1 MTADATPNRAPLNW
15 PAIIMFLITTIPV
28 VTVFPWYA
36 ARFGFDTF
44 EWVSFFVLWALN
56 GMAITAG
63 YHRLWAHRSYE
74 ASKPLQ
80 IIYMLF
86 GAMALQNSV
95 LVWASS
101 HRVHHRHVDDVDH
114 DPYSAKRGLW
124 FSHLGWMLRNHE
136 SGRQD
141 FRNAKDLESNAI
153 VAFQHKYYL
162 WIAIGMNVGIPLAL
176 GILHGDIWGSL
187 LLGGF
192 LRLVVSHHCT
202 FFINS
207 LAHFWGSRP
216 YTTENTARDNG
227 VLALFTWGEGYHN
240 YHHLFQ
246 WDYRNGIRWYQWDPT
261 KWLIAGAKFVGLAR
275 SLKRVPEFQIRQALV
290 ERQLQKA
297 EENLGQCQDLGRL
310 ATLRQSLETE
320 MAHFKETLAHW
331 ATLQQ
336 NKVEAAKKAVIDHI
350 EHTELAQRVRELE
363 ESLRQQYLR
372 VRLLAVQAA

>member
-1 MTADATPNRAPLNW
+1 MPADVSSNRAPLNW
-15 PAIIMFLITTIPV
+15 PAIIMFLISTVPV

-36 ARFGFDTF
+36 AKFGFDTF
-44 EWVSFFVLWALN
+44 EWVSFAVLWAFN
-56 GMAITAG
+56 GMSITAG

-74 ASKPLQ
+74 ASKPVQ
-80 IIYMLF
+80 IFYMLF
-86 GAMALQNSV
+86 GAMALQNSI

-124 FSHLGWMLRNHE
+124 FSHIGWMLRNHP
-136 SGRQD
+136 SGAVD
-141 FRNAKDLESNAI
+141 FRNAKDLEANPI
-153 VAFQHKYYL
+153 VRFQHKYYL
-162 WIAIGMNVGIPLAL
+162 LIAIGMNFGVPLLL
-176 GILHGDIWGSL
+176 GLMHGDIWGSL

-227 VLALFTWGEGYHN
+227 ILALFTWGEGYHN

-261 KWLIAGAKFVGLAR
+261 KWLISLLTWVGLAR
-275 SLKRVPEFQIRQALV
+275 ALKRVPEFQIRQALV
-290 ERQLQKA
+290 ERQLQLA
-297 EENLGQCQDLGRL
+297 QENLEQCNDQGRL
-310 ATLRQSLETE
+310 ALLRQSLETE
-320 MAHFKETLAHW
+320 LQHFKETLSHW

-336 NKVEAAKKAVIDHI
+336 ERVEAAKKALIDHI
-350 EHTELAQRVRELE
+350 EHNETLRRVRELE

-372 VRLLAVQAA
+372 VRLIAVQAT

>member
-1 MTADATPNRAPLNW
+1 MTADATTNRAPLNW

-28 VTVFPWYA
+28 VTVLPWYA
-36 ARFGFDTF
+36 ASFGFDTF

-56 GMAITAG
+56 GMSITAG

-86 GAMALQNSV
+86 GAMALQNSI
-95 LVWASS
+95 LVWSSS
-101 HRVHHRHVDDVDH
+101 HRVHHRHVDDVDQ

-124 FSHLGWMLRNHE
+124 FSHLGWMLRNYE
-136 SGRQD
+136 SGKQD
-141 FRNAKDLESNAI
+141 FRNAKDLEASPI
-153 VAFQHKYYL
+153 VRFQHKYYL
-162 WIAIGMNVGIPLAL
+162 LLAIGMNVGVPLAL
-176 GILHGDIWGSL
+176 GLINGNIWGSL

-207 LAHFWGSRP
+207 LAHYWGSRP

-261 KWLIAGAKFVGLAR
+261 KWLISACKYLGLAR

-297 EENLGQCQDLGRL
+297 EENLGQCQDHGRL

-320 MAHFKETLAHW
+320 AQHFKETLGHW

-336 NKVEAAKKAVIDHI
+336 KRVEAAKKAVIDHI
-350 EHTELAQRVRELE
+350 EHTEILQRVRELE

-372 VRLLAVQAA
+372 VRLLAVQAT

>member
-1 MTADATPNRAPLNW
+1 MTADSKPNRAPVNW
-15 PAIIMFLITTIPV
+15 PAAIMFVLTTIPV
-28 VTVFPWYA
+28 VTVLPWYGLT
-36 ARFGFDTF
+36 FGFDAF
-44 EWVSFFVLWALN
+44 EWTCFFVLWALN
-56 GMAITAG
+56 GMSITAG

-80 IIYMLF
+80 IFYMLF
-86 GAMALQNSV
+86 GAMALQNSI

-101 HRVHHRHVDDVDH
+101 HRVHHRHVDDVDQ

-124 FSHLGWMLRNHE
+124 FSHMGWMLRNYE
-136 SGRQD
+136 SGKQD
-141 FRNAKDLESNAI
+141 FRNAKDLEANPI
-153 VAFQHKYYL
+153 VAFQHKHYVL
-162 WIAIGMNVGIPLAL
+162 ITTAMNLGLPILLGAINGN
-176 GILHGDIWGSL
+176 IWGSL

-216 YTTENTARDNG
+216 YTTENSARDNG

-275 SLKRVPEFQIRQALV
+275 SLKRVPEFQIQQAMV
-290 ERQLQKA
+290 ERQLQAA
-297 EENLGQCQDLGRL
+297 EENLGQCQDHGRL
-310 ATLRQSLETE
+310 ASLRQSLETE

-336 NKVEAAKKAVIDHI
+336 KKVEDAKKAVIDHI
-350 EHTELAQRVRELE
+350 EHTEFAHRVRELE

-372 VRLLAVQAA
+372 VRLIAVQAT

>member
-1 MTADATPNRAPLNW
+1 MTADVTPNRAPPNW

-28 VTVFPWYA
+28 VTVLPWYWA
-36 ARFGFDTF
+36 TFGFDGF
-44 EWVSFFVLWALN
+44 EWLCFFVLWALN
-56 GMAITAG
+56 GMSITAG

-80 IIYMLF
+80 IFYMLF
-86 GAMALQNSV
+86 GAMALQNSI

-124 FSHLGWMLRNHE
+124 FSHMGWMLRNHE

-141 FRNAKDLESNAI
+141 FRNAKDLEANPI
-153 VAFQHKYYL
+153 VRFQHKYYL
-162 WIAIGMNVGIPLAL
+162 WIAVGMNVGVPLLL
-176 GILHGDIWGSL
+176 GLIHGNIWGSL

-261 KWLIAGAKFVGLAR
+261 KWLISAAKFVGLAR

-297 EENLGQCQDLGRL
+297 EEKLGQCQDHGRL
-310 ATLRQSLETE
+310 AALRQSLEAE
-320 MAHFKETLAHW
+320 VQHFKETLAHW

-336 NKVEAAKKAVIDHI
+336 KKVEDARQAVIDHI
-350 EHTELAQRVRELE
+350 EHTEFAHRVRELE

-372 VRLLAVQAA
+372 VRLIAVQAA

>member
-1 MTADATPNRAPLNW
+1 MTADSTPNRAPRNW
-15 PAIIMFLITTIPV
+15 PALIMFVLTTIPV
-28 VTVFPWYA
+28 VTVLPWYWA
-36 ARFGFDTF
+36 TVGFDGF
-44 EWVSFFVLWALN
+44 EWVCFFVLWALN
-56 GMAITAG
+56 GMSITAG

-80 IIYMLF
+80 IFYMLF
-86 GAMALQNSV
+86 GAMALQNSI

-124 FSHLGWMLRNHE
+124 FSHMGWMLRNYE
-136 SGRQD
+136 SGKQD
-141 FRNAKDLESNAI
+141 FRNAKDLEANPI
-153 VAFQHKYYL
+153 VAFQHKHYVL
-162 WIAIGMNVGIPLAL
+162 ITTAMNLGLPLLL
-176 GILHGDIWGSL
+176 GLINGDIWGSL

-261 KWLIAGAKFVGLAR
+261 KWLISGAKFVGLAR

-290 ERQLQKA
+290 ERQLQAA
-297 EENLGQCQDLGRL
+297 EENLGQCQDNGRL
-310 ATLRQSLETE
+310 AALRQSLETE
-320 MAHFKETLAHW
+320 AQHFKETLGHW

-336 NKVEAAKKAVIDHI
+336 KRVETAKQAVIDHI
-350 EHTELAQRVRELE
+350 EHTEFAQRVRELE

-372 VRLLAVQAA
+372 VRLIAVQAT

>member
-1 MTADATPNRAPLNW
+1 MTADASTTRAPLNW
-15 PAIIMFLITTIPV
+15 PAIIMFLLSTIPV

-36 ARFGFDTF
+36 ATFGFDGF
-44 EWVSFFVLWALN
+44 EWISFFVLWALN

-80 IIYMLF
+80 IFYMLF
-86 GAMALQNSV
+86 GAMALQNSI

-101 HRVHHRHVDDVDH
+101 HRTHHRHVDDVDH

-124 FSHLGWMLRNHE
+124 FSHLGWMLRNYE

-141 FRNAKDLESNAI
+141 FRNAKDLESNPI

-162 WIAIGMNVGIPLAL
+162 LLAIGMNLGIPLLL

-207 LAHFWGSRP
+207 LAHYWGSRP

-227 VLALFTWGEGYHN
+227 ILALFTWGEGYHN

-261 KWLIAGAKFVGLAR
+261 KWLISACKFLGLAR

-290 ERQLQKA
+290 QRQLQKA
-297 EENLGQCQDLGRL
+297 EENLGQLQDHGRL
-310 ATLRQSLETE
+310 AALRQSLETE
-320 MAHFKETLAHW
+320 VQHFKETLAHW
-331 ATLQQ
+331 TALQQ
-336 NKVEAAKKAVIDHI
+336 QRVETARKAVIDHI
-350 EHTELAQRVRELE
+350 EHNEFLTRVRELE